1 MPRGRTPLAKTI
13 SLAEPRPE
21 PAMNRTLLR
30 TLGALLLVGAV
41 TTALLYRAHLDVA
54 ALEAWVSGAGA
65 AAPLIFVGLYA
76 LATVLFL
83 PGAVLTLAGGALFG
97 PLWGTLYNLTGA
109 TLGALL
115 AFLIARHLAGDWVQ
129 TRAKGLL
136 ALLIQG
142 VEAEGWRFVA
152 FTRLVPLFPFNLLN
166 YALGLTRIRVLPY
179 VLATLVFMLPGAV
192 AYTYLG
198 FAGREAIAGEGLIR
212 NGLIALALLAA
223 VAFLPR
229 LVARLRRRPMLPVE
243 GLKRRLDAAD
253 EDVLVLDVRTP
264 EDFVGEQGHIAGAL
278 NIPLE
283 SLPEQIEALGSD
295 LERPIALVCR
305 TDRRSAKAA
314 TLLAGR
320 GFGKVQVIQG
330 GMTAWLDHGWPVEH

>member
-1 MPRGRTPLAKTI
+1 MH
-13 SLAEPRPE
+13 
-21 PAMNRTLLR
+21 RTLLR

-41 TTALLYRAHLDVA
+41 VVALLYRDRLDMA

-65 AAPLIFVGLYA
+65 AAPLLFIGLYA

-97 PLWGTLYNLTGA
+97 PLWGTLYNLIGA
-109 TLGALL
+109 TLGATL

-129 TRAKGLL
+129 ARAKGLI
-136 ALLIQG
+136 ARLIQG

-166 YALGLTRIRVLPY
+166 YALGLTRIRLLPY
-179 VLATLVFMLPGAV
+179 LLATLVFMLPGAL
-192 AYTYLG
+192 AYSYLG
-198 FAGREAIAGEGLIR
+198 FVGREAMAGSEGLIR

-229 LVARLRRRPMLPVE
+229 LVARLRQRPMLPVTD
-243 GLKRRLDAAD
+243 LKRRLDAGD
-253 EDVLVLDVRTP
+253 EQLLVLDVRTP
-264 EDFVGEQGHIAGAL
+264 EDFVGEQGHLAEAV

-283 SLPEQIEALGSD
+283 ALDERIEALGSD

-314 TLLAGR
+314 ALLAGR
-320 GFGKVQVIQG
+320 GFGQVQVVQG
-330 GMTAWLDHGWPVEH
+330 GMTAWLANGWPVEQAQRQAD